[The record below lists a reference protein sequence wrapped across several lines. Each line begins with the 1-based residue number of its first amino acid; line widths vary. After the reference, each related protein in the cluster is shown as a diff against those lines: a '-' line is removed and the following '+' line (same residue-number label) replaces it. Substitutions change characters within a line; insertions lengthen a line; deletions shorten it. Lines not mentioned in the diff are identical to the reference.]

1 MTGDWPKGRTGVPRA
16 GRPGAASGPT
26 ALLASWAS
34 RLLPLLLVL
43 LTAVQAAP
51 GGLAETAVA
60 LAATTA
66 LAACALLTACRA
78 RPVPPTRVRTALR
91 DRERRTAFLPQRDP
105 DASGRPRPR
114 APGRP
119 LPTAG

>member
-1 MTGDWPKGRTGVPRA
+1 M
-16 GRPGAASGPT
+16 
-26 ALLASWAS
+26 
-34 RLLPLLLVL
+34 L
-43 LTAVQAAP
+43 LTGLQSAHG
-51 GGLAETAVA
+51 GGLAEAAAA
-60 LAATTA
+60 LAATAAGAA
-66 LAACALLTACRA
+66 LAVAALLTACRA
-78 RPVPPTRVRTALR
+78 RPAPPARIRTALR

>member
-1 MTGDWPKGRTGVPRA
+1 MRGDVVQRVRA
-16 GRPGAASGPT
+16 G
-26 ALLASWAS
+26 
-34 RLLPLLLVL
+34 LVL
-43 LTAVQAAP
+43 TLLGEILLGQS
-51 GGLAETAVA
+51 GLLGEALAGAVA

-66 LAACALLTACRA
+66 VCAALLACAVLTARAA

-91 DRERRTAFLPQRDP
+91 ERALRTAFLPQRDP

-119 LPTAG
+119 APAAG